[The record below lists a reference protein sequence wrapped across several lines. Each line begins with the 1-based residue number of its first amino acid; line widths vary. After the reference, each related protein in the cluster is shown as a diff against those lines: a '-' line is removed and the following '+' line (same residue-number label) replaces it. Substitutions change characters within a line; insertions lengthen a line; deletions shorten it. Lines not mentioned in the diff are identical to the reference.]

1 VVDAE
6 GKVAVRPVKTGSMA
20 GSDFVISEGL
30 QGGEQVIVNG
40 VQKAKP
46 GSVVKPVPW
55 NPDAPVLSGSPAVAA
70 PAAK

>member
-1 VVDAE
+1 
-6 GKVAVRPVKTGSMA
+6 MA
-20 GSDFVISEGL
+20 GGDFIISEGL

-40 VQKAKP
+40 VQKARP

-55 NPDAPVLSGSPAVAA
+55 NPAAPILGASPAASA